1 MTSVFN
7 FRIQLL
13 LSSCENRL
21 SVNGLERLH
30 PIPPKRHR
38 HLGLTESVNEK
49 LYELNF
55 RTMCTISGSP
65 SNGNRN
71 FAAPMRELL
80 PPKAA
85 LRLIHGSSDERKV
98 RNADNYR

>member
-1 MTSVFN
+1 
-7 FRIQLL
+7 LL
-13 LSSCENRL
+13 LSWCENPL

-65 SNGNRN
+65 SNGDRN
-71 FAAPMRELL
+71 FCRAHARAFAAGE
-80 PPKAA
+80 
-85 LRLIHGSSDERKV
+85 
-98 RNADNYR
+98 DNRGKQRCG

>member
-38 HLGLTESVNEK
+38 HLGLAESVNEK

-71 FAAPMRELL
+71 FCRAHARALAAESS
-80 PPKAA
+80 AA
-85 LRLIHGSSDERKV
+85 VNSWFQR
-98 RNADNYR
+98 

>member
-65 SNGNRN
+65 AIGI

-80 PPKAA
+80 PPARIIAESSAA
-85 LRLIHGSSDERKV
+85 VNSWFQR
-98 RNADNYR
+98 

>member
-71 FAAPMRELL
+71 FCRAHARALAAGEDHRG
-80 PPKAA
+80 KQ
-85 LRLIHGSSDERKV
+85 RCG
-98 RNADNYR
+98 